1 VISSVVNY
9 SLYVLDDLNIVPV
22 TGQVTTSAG
31 RPIRNVEVVFTDQSG
46 MKRRTITN
54 AFGYYFFPDLVAG
67 QTYTVS
73 LSSKLYT
80 FAPQTVTIIDAT
92 VGLDI
97 VAAP

>member
-1 VISSVVNY
+1 
-9 SLYVLDDLNIVPV
+9 
-22 TGQVTTSAG
+22 
-31 RPIRNVEVVFTDQSG
+31 

-80 FAPQTVTIIDAT
+80 FAPQTVTITDAT